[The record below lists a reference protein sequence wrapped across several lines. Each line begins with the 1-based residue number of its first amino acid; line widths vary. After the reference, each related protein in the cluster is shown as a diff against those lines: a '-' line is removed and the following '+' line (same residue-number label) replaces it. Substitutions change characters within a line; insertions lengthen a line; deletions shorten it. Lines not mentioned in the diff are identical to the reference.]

1 MTAVGSTKHLVDA
14 ERRAVANILQGL
26 VPIRIAHIMGMSPYK
41 REILLAQATDR
52 IAGGGDRVTARG
64 NFTDRADR
72 AETLSALAAGL
83 ALGALQP
90 GGITWDGLHWC
101 VSPHPDCPTATGGRS

>member
-1 MTAVGSTKHLVDA
+1 MAENTKHLVDA

-26 VPIRIAHIMGMSPYK
+26 VPLHIIRIAAMSPYK
-41 REILLAQATDR
+41 RDILLAEATDR
-52 IAGGGDRVTARG
+52 IAGGGDRITARG
-64 NFTDRADR
+64 NFTDRRDR

-83 ALGALQP
+83 AIGAVQP

-101 VSPHPDCPTATGGRS
+101 TSPHPDCPTLEGRS